1 VNRRLVIAIG
11 VAVFALCVLLGA
23 LLRIGPDEVGVR
35 TDNFG
40 FSGRGIVRQDFGPG
54 WHLNIP
60 LFHTWNVFP
69 ARTRRLELSKDPRH
83 RSVLGSEALLVQSS
97 DGDRVMLDIDIFF
110 RIKAGAA
117 HQLLQ
122 DSGAGDGHVRVISS
136 LARDR
141 LRAVFGTLKTEQ
153 FYDAGARHQKS
164 REALVLMRKA
174 LEPRFIEV
182 VDVLNQD
189 VEFEPKYEQKIK
201 DKKLA
206 DQNVELDKAQMR
218 AAIERAKVANVNIET
233 ARQVKLIE
241 ATAAAESGRIEAE
254 TRKYAAEKKGEA
266 DLYHDQLQAKGDLA
280 IAQAE
285 ARVKQEKTRALTGSG
300 GSNLAALEAVKNLKV
315 ESITFPTG
323 GRDWFDV
330 HEMATRLGAR
340 P

>member
-1 VNRRLVIAIG
+1 
-11 VAVFALCVLLGA
+11 
-23 LLRIGPDEVGVR
+23 
-35 TDNFG
+35 
-40 FSGRGIVRQDFGPG
+40 
-54 WHLNIP
+54 

-69 ARTRRLELSKDPRH
+69 ARIRRLELTKDPRH
-83 RSVLGSEALLVQSS
+83 RSPLGSEALLVQSS

-117 HQLLQ
+117 HLLLQ
-122 DSGAGDGHVRVISS
+122 DAGPGDSHVRVISS

-153 FYDAGARHQKS
+153 FYDATARHQKS
-164 REALVLMRKA
+164 REALALMRKA
-174 LEPRFIEV
+174 LESRFIEV

-218 AAIERAKVANVNIET
+218 AAVERAKVANVNIET
-233 ARQVKLIE
+233 VRQVKLIE
-241 ATAAAESGRIEAE
+241 AKAQADASRIEAE
-254 TRKYAAEKKGEA
+254 GRKYAAEKKGDA
-266 DLYHDQLQAKGDLA
+266 DLYRDQLQAKGDLA

-285 ARVKQEKTRALTGSG
+285 ARVKQEKTRALAGSG
-300 GSNLAALEAVKNLKV
+300 GSNLAALEAVKNLKI
-315 ESITFPTG
+315 ESITFPTA

-330 HEMATRLGAR
+330 HEMARHLGAR

>member
-1 VNRRLVIAIG
+1 MNRRLLIA
-11 VAVFALCVLLGA
+11 VCAAVFVLCLVVGA
-23 LLRIGPDEVGVR
+23 LLRVGPDEVGVR
-35 TDNFG
+35 ADNFG
-40 FSGRGIVRQDFGPG
+40 FSGRGIVQQDFGPG

-69 ARTRRLELSKDPRH
+69 ARTRRVEMTKDPRH
-83 RSVLGSEALLVQSS
+83 RSPLGSEALLVQSS
-97 DGDRVMLDIDIFF
+97 DGDRVMLDIDIFY
-110 RIKAGAA
+110 RIKPGAA

-122 DSGAGDGHVRVISS
+122 DSGAGDGHVRVVTS

-153 FYDAGARHQKS
+153 FYDPSARHQKS
-164 REALVLMRKA
+164 REALAAMRHA

-218 AAIERAKVANVNIET
+218 AAIERAKVATVNIET

-241 ATAAAESGRIEAE
+241 ATASAEAGRVEAE
-254 TRKYAAEKKGEA
+254 GRKYAAEKRGEA
-266 DLYHDQLQAKGDLA
+266 DLYRDQLQAKGDLA

-285 ARVKQEKTRALTGSG
+285 ARVKQEKTRALMGSG

-330 HEMATRLGAR
+330 REMASRLGAR

>member
-1 VNRRLVIAIG
+1 VSRRLVIAICA
-11 VAVFALCVLLGA
+11 AVFALCLLLGA
-23 LLRIGPDEVGVR
+23 VLRIGPDEVGVR

-40 FSGRGIVRQDFGPG
+40 FAGRGIVQQDFGPG

-60 LFHTWNVFP
+60 FVHTWNVFP

-83 RSVLGSEALLVQSS
+83 RSALGSEALLVQSS

-110 RIKAGAA
+110 RIKTGSA
-117 HQLLQ
+117 HLLLQ
-122 DSGAGDGHVRVISS
+122 DAGAGDAHVRVIAS

-153 FYDAGARHQKS
+153 FYDPVARYQKS
-164 REALVLMRKA
+164 REALALMRKA
-174 LEPRFIEV
+174 LESRFIEV

-241 ATAAAESGRIEAE
+241 ATASAEAGRIEAE
-254 TRKYAAEKKGEA
+254 GRKYGAEKKGDA
-266 DLYHDQLQAKGDLA
+266 DLYRDQLQAKGDLA

-285 ARVKQEKTRALTGSG
+285 ARVKQEKTRALMGSG
-300 GSNLAALEAVKNLKV
+300 GANLAALEAVKNLKV
-315 ESITFPTG
+315 ESITFPTA